1 MIALRAGQLKALLRS
16 NAAHSLSVKK
26 KVLRMNKYIF
36 IIGLMFLSQLLS
48 GCSAI
53 PPYQEA
59 GFGGGYKEKG
69 ISNGV
74 YELYYGGNGFATLD
88 GVRAAWHR
96 RAGDLCM
103 GGKYK
108 HEFTFDGK
116 KSYGNTFYTG
126 GAFVPISFNFPE
138 IIGIV
143 ACEESAA
150 K

>member
-1 MIALRAGQLKALLRS
+1 
-16 NAAHSLSVKK
+16 
-26 KVLRMNKYIF
+26 MNKCILIIGCIF
-36 IIGLMFLSQLLS
+36 ISNSLS

-53 PPYQEA
+53 PPYQKA
-59 GFGGGYKEKG
+59 GFGGGYKEKE

-88 GVRAAWHR
+88 GVRTVWHR
-96 RAGDLCM
+96 RAGELCK

-116 KSYGNTFYTG
+116 NSYGNTFYTG
-126 GAFVPISFNFPE
+126 GVFVPVSFNFPE

-143 ACEESAA
+143 ACDESAA
-150 K
+150 KQSY